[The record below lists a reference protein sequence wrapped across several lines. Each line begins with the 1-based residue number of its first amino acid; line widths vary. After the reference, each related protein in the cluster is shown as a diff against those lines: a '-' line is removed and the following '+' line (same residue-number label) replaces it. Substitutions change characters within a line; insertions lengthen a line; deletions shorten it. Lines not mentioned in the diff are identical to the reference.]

1 MERPAAFRY
10 ALPFLLAL
18 ALLLMFAAGAARAD
32 VYRWT
37 DAQGR
42 VHYSDVP
49 VEGAVLI
56 KSTAPARQF
65 EPSAPSPAPS
75 PAVERPAVGTAN
87 PANRLADEAM
97 RREIQKD
104 VDQKRSAQCKEAME
118 RYDKSVAA
126 RRIYRDGKNGER
138 VYLTEAELGEARL
151 EAKKTRDESCGASAG
166 LK

>member
-10 ALPFLLAL
+10 ALPFLLAM
-18 ALLLMFAAGAARAD
+18 ALLLLFAAGAARAD

-37 DAQGR
+37 DTQGR

-56 KSTAPARQF
+56 KSTVPARQY
-65 EPSAPSPAPS
+65 EPGGPAPA
-75 PAVERPAVGTAN
+75 PVAERPAADTGGTS
-87 PANRLADEAM
+87 NRLADEAL

-104 VDQKRSAQCKEAME
+104 VDQKRSSQCKEAME
-118 RYDKSVAA
+118 RYDKAVAA
-126 RRIYRDGKNGER
+126 RRIYREGKNGER
-138 VYLTEAELGEARL
+138 AYLTEAELGEARL
-151 EAKKTRDESCGASAG
+151 EAKKQRDESCGASAG